1 MTAFSTRL
9 PNLSGK
15 VVVLYL
21 ANRNYEHVV
30 VMEDPIYELQGE
42 RLFLCGSIPEGV
54 SPNDWATGI
63 RSSVAWDHVEEYL
76 VFESLEDYL
85 SRAAL
90 AAEEGYLQ

>member
-1 MTAFSTRL
+1 MPTISTRL

-30 VMEDPIYELQGE
+30 VMEDPIFELNGE
-42 RLFLCGSIPEGV
+42 RLFLCGAIPDGV
-54 SPNDWATGI
+54 SPNDWAAGI
-63 RSSVAWDHVEEYL
+63 RSSVAWDQVEEYL
-76 VFESLEDYL
+76 VFDSLEDYL

-90 AAEEGYLQ
+90 AVEEGYLQ